1 MTGAWLRHRTA
12 PAHADGVAPVVGVTS
27 TAVAG
32 FAFWLVAARLYPA
45 AMVGVIVAA
54 LATMQLLTGIAQL
67 NLNRALHRSVPPA
80 GQHGRRRIG
89 RAYLVSA
96 MLVAACAVAVV
107 AGASFWAP
115 ELLGYAGRVP
125 LLEFFIPAT
134 IIWTFFALQD
144 SVVAAAARGAA
155 LPVGNV
161 VLALLKIMLLAIAVV
176 WALQDG
182 STFTWALAL
191 AAVLACTVGYLFLR
205 ALPAREAAPV
215 GQSGLDH
222 AGRLL
227 WSAAVHGLPLLVLLV
242 IGPVQAA
249 VYGIVWTIGFSL
261 HLVSSTIGHALT
273 PQAVAAPTGAPTARR
288 DMERRAL
295 TILLPAV
302 ILIEVTA
309 PLLLRVFGSEYA
321 DLGSTALRIA
331 ALSAIPGIVTTSAVS
346 MARARK
352 RGAVLFVV
360 PATVAT
366 ITIGLSLILVPH
378 WRLTGVATAWLVGQ
392 SVVATVV
399 LVLRATWLPPQ
410 LDAPL
415 SAVRHARLLARLRY
429 AAGGQVLSGG
439 DWGTSRILS
448 GGSQGLVVAVGHPDG
463 TDSVLKVA
471 ATPLSREALTRECA
485 TLLALHANPHVGSWR
500 RLVPELVSDG
510 DAGGI
515 SYARHTRIPGR
526 PATTVTGDATVQ
538 DRLAADAVATISEL
552 HRRTAFT
559 AVATD
564 EQLARWIS
572 RRAAVVRQHVPR
584 ADHGRLDQVEQLLI
598 EELRD
603 RRIAL
608 GWTHGDYTA
617 PNVIVADDGE
627 ICGVVDWEQADPAG
641 PTVLDP
647 VLFRLIAAV
656 QSGGEEL
663 GAVVVSWSAD
673 GGPCAGELAELQRR
687 LGADPLHP
695 RALVLFGWLHVV
707 ALSIEKSA
715 RFAANPVWMRR
726 NVRMVLRDAVL
737 EPAGGAHHR

>member
-1 MTGAWLRHRTA
+1 MTGTWLRHRTA
-12 PAHADGVAPVVGVTS
+12 TAHVDGAAPVVGVAS

-45 AMVGVIVAA
+45 AMVGVIVVA
-54 LATMQLLTGIAQL
+54 LSAMQLLTGIAQL
-67 NLNRALHRSVPPA
+67 NLNQALHRSAA
-80 GQHGRRRIG
+80 GPHDHRRIG

-96 MLVAACAVAVV
+96 MLMAAGAVAVV
-107 AGASFWAP
+107 AAASFWAP

-134 IIWTFFALQD
+134 IIWSFFALQD
-144 SVVAAAARGAA
+144 SVVAAAARGGS

-182 STFTWALAL
+182 STFTWALAV
-191 AAVLACTVGYLFLR
+191 AAVVACAVGYLFLR
-205 ALPAREAAPV
+205 ALADREATPV
-215 GQSGLDH
+215 QQSGLDH

-227 WSAAVHGLPLLVLLV
+227 WSAAVHGLPLLVLVV
-242 IGPVQAA
+242 IGPVHAA

-273 PQAVAAPTGAPTARR
+273 PQAVAAPEGAPTARR

-295 TILLPAV
+295 TLLLPAV
-302 ILIEVTA
+302 VLIEVTA
-309 PLLLRVFGSEYA
+309 PFVLRIFGPEYA
-321 DLGSTALRIA
+321 ELGSTALRIA
-331 ALSAIPGIVTTSAVS
+331 AWSAIPGIVTTSAIS

-360 PATVAT
+360 PAAVAT
-366 ITIGLSLILVPH
+366 ITIGLSLILVPR
-378 WRLTGVATAWLVGQ
+378 WGLIGIATAWLVGQ
-392 SVVATVV
+392 SLVATVV

-448 GGSQGLVVAVGHPDG
+448 GGSQGLVVAVGHQDG

-471 ATPLSREALTRECA
+471 ATPVSREALTRECT
-485 TLLALHANPHVGSWR
+485 TLLALHANPRVGSWR

-510 DAGGI
+510 AAGGI
-515 SYARHTRIPGR
+515 SYARHTRLPGR
-526 PATTVTGDATVQ
+526 PATDVTDAAVQ
-538 DRLAADAVATISEL
+538 ERVAADAVATISEL
-552 HRRTAFT
+552 HRRTAY
-559 AVATD
+559 ATPAT
-564 EQLARWIS
+564 EEHLARWIS
-572 RRAAVVRQHVPR
+572 RRAAVVREHVPR
-584 ADHGRLDQVEQLLI
+584 ADHDRLDQVEQLLI

-603 RRIAL
+603 RRVAL

-617 PNVIVADDGE
+617 PNVIVADDGAV
-627 ICGVVDWEQADPAG
+627 CGVVDWEQGDPAG
-641 PTVLDP
+641 PTMLDP
-647 VLFRLIAAV
+647 VAFRLIAAV
-656 QSGGEEL
+656 QAGREEL
-663 GAVVVSWSAD
+663 GAVVVRWSAD
-673 GGPCAGELAELQRR
+673 GGPYAGELADLQRR

-737 EPAGGAHHR
+737 EPVGRAHHR

>member
-12 PAHADGVAPVVGVTS
+12 TARVDGAAPVVGVTS

-45 AMVGVIVAA
+45 ATVGVIVVA
-54 LATMQLLTGIAQL
+54 LSTMQLLTGIAQL
-67 NLNRALHRSVPPA
+67 NLNQALHRSVA
-80 GQHGRRRIG
+80 ADGQQGRRRVG
-89 RAYLVSA
+89 QAYLVSA
-96 MLVAACAVAVV
+96 MLVAAGAVTVV

-115 ELLGYAGRVP
+115 ELLGFAGRVP
-125 LLEFFIPAT
+125 LLEFFVPAT

-144 SVVAAAARGAA
+144 SVVAAAARGGA

-182 STFTWALAL
+182 STFTWALAV
-191 AAVLACTVGYLFLR
+191 AAVVACAVGYLFLR
-205 ALPAREAAPV
+205 AMPAREAAPV
-215 GQSGLDH
+215 LRSGLDH

-242 IGPVQAA
+242 IGPVHAA

-273 PQAVAAPTGAPTARR
+273 PQAVAAPAGAPTARR
-288 DMERRAL
+288 HMERRAL
-295 TILLPAV
+295 TLLLPAV
-302 ILIEVTA
+302 VLIEVMA
-309 PLLLRVFGSEYA
+309 PLILRVFGPEYA
-321 DLGSTALRIA
+321 ELGSTALRIA

-352 RGAVLFVV
+352 RGPVLFVV

-378 WRLTGVATAWLVGQ
+378 WGLTGIATAWLVGQ
-392 SVVATVV
+392 SLVATAV

-429 AAGGQVLSGG
+429 AAGGKVLSGG

-471 ATPLSREALTRECA
+471 ATPVSREALTRERT
-485 TLLALHANPHVGSWR
+485 TLLALHADPRVGSWR

-515 SYARHTRIPGR
+515 SYDATRGFQAGPPPTSR
-526 PATTVTGDATVQ
+526 RYTVQ
-538 DRLAADAVATISEL
+538 DRLATDAVATISEL
-552 HRRTAFT
+552 HRRTAF
-559 AVATD
+559 AARVTD

-584 ADHGRLDQVEQLLI
+584 ADHGRVDQVEQLLF

-617 PNVIVADDGE
+617 PNVIVTTTVRSV
-627 ICGVVDWEQADPAG
+627 GVVDWEQGDAAG
-641 PTVLDP
+641 PTMLDP
-647 VLFRLIAAV
+647 VAFRLIAAV
-656 QSGGEEL
+656 QSEEEEL
-663 GAVVVSWSAD
+663 GAVVVRWSAD
-673 GGPCAGELAELQRR
+673 GGPYAGELADLQRR

-695 RALVLFGWLHVV
+695 GALVLFGWLHVV
-707 ALSIEKSA
+707 AISLEKSA

-737 EPAGGAHHR
+737 QPADGAGHR

>member
-12 PAHADGVAPVVGVTS
+12 TARVDGAAPVVGVTS

-45 AMVGVIVAA
+45 ATVGVIVVA
-54 LATMQLLTGIAQL
+54 LSTMQLLTGIAQL
-67 NLNRALHRSVPPA
+67 NLNLALHRSVA
-80 GQHGRRRIG
+80 ADGQQGRRRVG

-96 MLVAACAVAVV
+96 MLVAAGAVTVV

-125 LLEFFIPAT
+125 LLEFFVPAT

-144 SVVAAAARGAA
+144 SVVAAAARGGA

-182 STFTWALAL
+182 STFTWALAV
-191 AAVLACTVGYLFLR
+191 AAVVACAVGYLFLR
-205 ALPAREAAPV
+205 AMPAGEAAPV
-215 GQSGLDH
+215 LQSGLDH

-242 IGPVQAA
+242 IGPVHAA

-273 PQAVAAPTGAPTARR
+273 PRAVAAPAGAPTARR

-295 TILLPAV
+295 TLLLPAV
-302 ILIEVTA
+302 VLIEVTA
-309 PLLLRVFGSEYA
+309 PLLLRVFGPEYA
-321 DLGSTALRIA
+321 ELGSTALRIA

-352 RGAVLFVV
+352 RGPVLFAV

-366 ITIGLSLILVPH
+366 ITIGLSLILVPR
-378 WRLTGVATAWLVGQ
+378 WGLTGIATAWLVGQ
-392 SVVATVV
+392 SLVATVV

-429 AAGGQVLSGG
+429 AAGGKVLSGG

-471 ATPLSREALTRECA
+471 ATPVSREALTRERT
-485 TLLALHANPHVGSWR
+485 TLLALHADPRVGSWR

-515 SYARHTRIPGR
+515 SYARHTRLPGR
-526 PATTVTGDATVQ
+526 PATDVIGDATIQ
-538 DRLAADAVATISEL
+538 DRLATDAVATISEL
-552 HRRTAFT
+552 HRRTAF
-559 AVATD
+559 AARATD
-564 EQLARWIS
+564 EHLARWIS

-584 ADHGRLDQVEQLLI
+584 ADHDRLDQVEQLLI

-627 ICGVVDWEQADPAG
+627 IRGVVDWEQGDAAG
-641 PTVLDP
+641 PTMLDP
-647 VLFRLIAAV
+647 VAFRLIAAV

-663 GAVVVSWSAD
+663 GAVVVRWSAD
-673 GGPCAGELAELQRR
+673 GGPYAGELADLQRR

-726 NVRMVLRDAVL
+726 NVRLVLRDAVL
-737 EPAGGAHHR
+737 QPADGAGHR